1 MKKTTLLIAALAVVP
16 LAHAQ
21 DASSVTLYGSIDVG
35 VTWVDNIQGNDRWF
49 VGSGSKLSNRLGF
62 RGRESLG
69 SDLAAVFAIEHG
81 FNADDGSI
89 GQGGRMWGRQSFVGL
104 ASKTVGT
111 LTLGRQYDFLYAGSP
126 MPLDMGAFLIGGL
139 AGASAG
145 AGTSVDNHLGGVRYD
160 NTIKWQHSLGPVTAG
175 AMWGLGSEN
184 KTDKMASAAL
194 VYRDRGLWTGVAY
207 LRDNFS
213 PAASGNR
220 IASASVNWDATPQAK
235 LVLNWTQSKA
245 YVGADTRSR
254 NDMLQGGV
262 LYKLTQPL
270 SLGVMFGHSKTK
282 NAANVDGK
290 LQQLGAGFAYGFS
303 RRTEFY
309 GIASHVKSDGSTGT
323 AFSGVPGIGAP
334 PASFRSNDDT
344 QLVLKTGI
352 RHSF

>member
-1 MKKTTLLIAALAVVP
+1 MKKTTLWLAALAAIP
-16 LAHAQ
+16 TAHAQ
-21 DASSVTLYGSIDVG
+21 DASSVTIYGSIDVG
-35 VTWVDNIQGNDRWF
+35 VTWVDNIQGHDRWF

-69 SDLAAVFAIEHG
+69 GDLAAVFTIEHG
-81 FNADDGSI
+81 FNADEGTI

-104 ASKTVGT
+104 ASKTVGM

-184 KTDKMASAAL
+184 KTDKMASATV
-194 VYRDRGLWTGVAY
+194 VYRDRGLWAGVAY

-213 PAASGNR
+213 PAASGNK
-220 IASASVNWDATPQAK
+220 IASASVNWDATPDAK

-254 NDMLQGGV
+254 NDMVQGGV

-270 SLGVMFGHSKTK
+270 SVGVMAGHSKTK

-309 GIASHVKSDGSTGT
+309 GIASHVKSEGSTGT
-323 AFSGVPGIGAP
+323 AYSSTPGLGAP
-334 PASFRSNDDT
+334 AASFRSNDNT